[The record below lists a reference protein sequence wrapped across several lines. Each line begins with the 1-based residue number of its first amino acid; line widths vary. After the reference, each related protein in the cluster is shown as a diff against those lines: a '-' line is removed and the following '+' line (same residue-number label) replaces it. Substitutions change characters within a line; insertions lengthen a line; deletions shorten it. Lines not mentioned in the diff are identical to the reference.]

1 MKSKSDRVT
10 KHHILIITIHDETLN
25 EHTDEISRDDTAK
38 ENVPINIDCVNG
50 HKEDKHADNENIVM
64 DVMAF
69 SENIIN
75 TNIVIARDHRLGED
89 TQRDENRRRAKK
101 RKCTK
106 RTIYDQTLHDK
117 QDLIDNLRIELSIL
131 KTSRME
137 ILALLLYEDQRMELA
152 KLAF

>member
-89 TQRDENRRRAKK
+89 THRDENRRRAKK

-106 RTIYDQTLHDK
+106 RTIYDQTLHDE

>member
-10 KHHILIITIHDETLN
+10 KHHILIITIHDDTLN
-25 EHTDEISRDDTAK
+25 EHTDEISRDDTAM

-50 HKEDKHADNENIVM
+50 HKEDKHADNEKIVM
-64 DVMAF
+64 DVMTF
-69 SENIIN
+69 SENII
-75 TNIVIARDHRLGED
+75 NIVIARDHRLGED
-89 TQRDENRRRAKK
+89 THRDENRRRAKK